1 MVHFYTL
8 PLYYYSFLLPGELL
22 RISEPD
28 LQGLGLYSINQ
39 HTTLQIPHVSPLH
52 GSPFLQTHPRSARNL
67 KIGIK
72 LWHEIIHD
80 AWNVNPLPA
89 LSVCW
94 SSHYLHF
101 SWTGSTK
108 LTTGLPINCWVII
121 FPSMCM
127 FLSASKINQFTVG
140 SHSALP
146 SVNQSFPKVTFSQSV
161 NLIQVSKFQCQLLDS
176 HQISE
181 N

>member
-94 SSHYLHF
+94 SSHLHF

-108 LTTGLPINCWVII
+108 LTTGLPINCWVVI

-127 FLSASKINQFTVG
+127 FLSASKSISLLLAVTQPYHLSI
-140 SHSALP
+140 SHS
-146 SVNQSFPKVTFSQSV
+146 PKWLLVSQS
-161 NLIQVSKFQCQLLDS
+161 
-176 HQISE
+176 ISYKCPSFSA
-181 N
+181 NC

>member
-72 LWHEIIHD
+72 LWQFNAYLISLLVFSLTLQLDRQHQADDWLANQLLGSYLSIH
-80 AWNVNPLPA
+80 VHVLI
-89 LSVCW
+89 SQQ
-94 SSHYLHF
+94 
-101 SWTGSTK
+101 
-108 LTTGLPINCWVII
+108 
-121 FPSMCM
+121 
-127 FLSASKINQFTVG
+127 INQFTVG
-140 SHSALP
+140 SYSALP

-176 HQISE
+176 HQFSE